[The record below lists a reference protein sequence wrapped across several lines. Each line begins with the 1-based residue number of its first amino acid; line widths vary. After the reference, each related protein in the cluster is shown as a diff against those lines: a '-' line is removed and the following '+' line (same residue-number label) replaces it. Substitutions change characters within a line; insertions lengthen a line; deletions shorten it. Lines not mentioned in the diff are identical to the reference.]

1 MGEDLADAFDEGLD
15 EELEDPR
22 DVDRCLPFEP
32 ERESDFDPDLGLDF
46 ALLPDLDLDLDLV
59 VGMLKSMLQSYD
71 RRSLRSSSQWTLVR
85 YSRTVKR
92 GAVQGR
98 DFNR

>member
-59 VGMLKSMLQSYD
+59 VGMVKCCN
-71 RRSLRSSSQWTLVR
+71 RRALGVSECGSQWTV
-85 YSRTVKR
+85 
-92 GAVQGR
+92 
-98 DFNR
+98 